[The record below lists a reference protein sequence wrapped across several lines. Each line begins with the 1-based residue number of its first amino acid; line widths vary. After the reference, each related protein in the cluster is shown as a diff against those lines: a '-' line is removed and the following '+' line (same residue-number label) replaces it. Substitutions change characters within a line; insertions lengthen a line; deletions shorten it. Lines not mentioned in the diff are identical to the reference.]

1 MIKMDYGD
9 AKHRAFLIQEY
20 QKICSKVSRMQ
31 TRWTALRKK
40 LVKKNAG
47 FDALLPYKVED
58 FVVLE
63 YEALVDIYVL
73 FLSLRLAK
81 ADTIIDDA
89 KSLFAYAKHEDR
101 FHKKWAA
108 IQPQIADFFMDKSHG
123 FEIHT
128 CHYCDMAYVN
138 AYKVKGKKK
147 KAQFDLDHVLDKG
160 KCPILGLSLFNFV
173 PSCQVCNSRIK
184 SKKQL
189 YKDIGL
195 MKKLSP
201 SSRLY
206 DFENKVT
213 IEVRPKDDVCSTI
226 GFEKR
231 MDDYVIRF
239 NTHLDRDYDKEVEA
253 FYLEDR
259 YSYHKC
265 EALRLLDLKERYT
278 DARILELARMIV
290 GDSKVKASPHGVK
303 YITKLKQDIFA
314 KEFNHRFHRSFGKL
328 HDDIM
333 K

>member
-9 AKHRAFLIQEY
+9 ARHRAFLKQEY
-20 QKICSKVSRMQ
+20 QKICSKVPRMQ
-31 TRWTALRKK
+31 TRWTTLRKN

-47 FDALLPYKVED
+47 FNVLLPRKVVD

-63 YEALVDIYVL
+63 YEALVEIYVL
-73 FLSLRLAK
+73 FLSLKLAK
-81 ADTIIDDA
+81 SDIIIDDA
-89 KSLFAYAKHEDR
+89 RSLFAYVKHEDR
-101 FHKKWAA
+101 FHNKWPAL
-108 IQPQIADFFMDKSHG
+108 QPQIADFFMNSSHG
-123 FEIHT
+123 LEIHT

-138 AYKVKGKKK
+138 AYKLKGKEK

-160 KCPILGLSLFNFV
+160 KCPLLGLSFFNFV

-189 YKDIGL
+189 YKDIRL

-201 SSRLY
+201 SSKLY

-213 IEVRPKDDVCSTI
+213 IEVKPKDDVCSTI

-231 MDDYVIRF
+231 MDDYIIKF
-239 NTHLDRDYDKEVEA
+239 NTYLDPDYDKEVEA

-259 YSYHKC
+259 YRYHKC

-290 GDSKVKASPHGVK
+290 GD
-303 YITKLKQDIFA
+303 LK
-314 KEFNHRFHRSFGKL
+314 GKGFSS
-328 HDDIM
+328 
-333 K
+333 